1 VLGNRLRLVGLYELA
16 HRDGSVEL
24 LELRLGLGAA
34 DGERL
39 EQRRADRLTL
49 LLARHRACIQQ
60 KGQHRL
66 LNLLHAAT
74 LLQHPC
80 ECLCDVLGHASL
92 LEKRIRCAAERG
104 AERGRSHRSTG
115 TLSERPCA
123 SVKRPVRN
131 ARAARARG
139 RTASTRGVK
148 THVRIQIVS
157 YYLISLFEDEI
168 IIIVIAVAE
177 CAA

>member
-115 TLSERPCA
+115 TLSERRCA
-123 SVKRPVRN
+123 FSEEASEERESGES
-131 ARAARARG
+131 ARADREHAWG
-139 RTASTRGVK
+139 ENPRTHGT
-148 THVRIQIVS
+148 
-157 YYLISLFEDEI
+157 LIFLKI
-168 IIIVIAVAE
+168 R
-177 CAA
+177 